1 MAMDHPPIPALPS
14 PAPAPARAALL
25 LAAAALTLTLAP
37 GGVWASEGAAPS
49 APPGANPGAAPT
61 APPSGHLGW
70 VGELA
75 LEFGGDNVAKVY
87 FVGGGSQDV
96 RAGQGGTLALGGHYR
111 PASAPIDLV
120 ATVGYKFV
128 TTAASNSDIGITRFV
143 VQLVGLYDPAG
154 EWWIGGG
161 PVLHTGTKFDG
172 GGLVSDVNFDSSIGL
187 NLQAGWRWV
196 ALTGTLMTYKA
207 GGTSVNASAIGLSL
221 RWRG

>member
-1 MAMDHPPIPALPS
+1 MDHPPV
-14 PAPAPARAALL
+14 PAPTSPPSAPARAARL
-25 LAAAALTLTLAP
+25 LAAAALTLALTPCGA
-37 GGVWASEGAAPS
+37 WATEGAPPS
-49 APPGANPGAAPT
+49 APPSATPGA

-70 VGELA
+70 AGELA

-111 PASAPIDLV
+111 PASAPLDLV

-143 VQLVGLYDPAG
+143 VQLVGLYDPVG

-172 GGLVSDVNFDSSIGL
+172 GGLVSDVNFDPSIGL
-187 NLQAGWRWV
+187 NLQAGWRWIG
-196 ALTGTLMTYKA
+196 LTGTLMTYQA
-207 GGTSVNASAIGLSL
+207 GGASVNASAVGLSL
-221 RWRG
+221 RFRG

>member
-1 MAMDHPPIPALPS
+1 MDHLPALALPS
-14 PAPAPARAALL
+14 PSKAARVTFL
-25 LAAAALTLTLAP
+25 LAAALLALAP
-37 GGVWASEGAAPS
+37 RPTRADELAPASVPTTAAP
-49 APPGANPGAAPT
+49 A
-61 APPSGHLGW
+61 GHLGL
-70 VGELA
+70 VAELA

-128 TTAASNSDIGITRFV
+128 TTAASDADIGITRFV
-143 VQLVGLYDPAG
+143 VQLVGLYDPVG

-161 PVLHTGTKFDG
+161 PVLHTGTTFDG
-172 GGLVSDVNFDSSIGL
+172 GGLVSDVRFDPSIGL
-187 NLQAGWRWV
+187 NLQAGWRWIG
-196 ALTGTLMTYKA
+196 LTGTLMTYKA
-207 GGTSVNASAIGLSL
+207 GGASVSASAVGLSL

>member
-1 MAMDHPPIPALPS
+1 MDHPPV
-14 PAPAPARAALL
+14 PAPTSPPSAAARAALL
-25 LAAAALTLTLAP
+25 LASAVLALAP
-37 GGVWASEGAAPS
+37 CGAWASEAAPPS
-49 APPGANPGAAPT
+49 AAPGPTPGAAPA

-111 PASAPIDLV
+111 PASAPFDLV
-120 ATVGYKFV
+120 ATIGYKFV

-143 VQLVGLYDPAG
+143 VQLVGLYDPVG

-172 GGLVSDVNFDSSIGL
+172 GGLVSDVRFDPSVGL
-187 NLQAGWRWV
+187 TLQAGWRWIG
-196 ALTGTLMTYKA
+196 LTGTLMTYQA
-207 GGTSVNASAIGLSL
+207 GGASVSASAIGLSL